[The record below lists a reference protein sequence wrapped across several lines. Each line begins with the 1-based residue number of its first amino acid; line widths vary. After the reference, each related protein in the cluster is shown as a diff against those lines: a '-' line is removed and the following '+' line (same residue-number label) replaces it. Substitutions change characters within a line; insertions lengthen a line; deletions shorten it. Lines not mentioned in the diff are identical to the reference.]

1 MNKRILCSCIILEIL
16 NRMCRWKILVLL
28 ICLAIAH
35 QSFSKEKSEILVL
48 SGATIYPSPDEP
60 PITSGVIVI
69 RNGKINAVGPK
80 KIPADATI
88 LKCDGMFVTA
98 GFQNSHVHFTEQKWE
113 NVENLPAENL
123 KAQLAE
129 MLTRYGFTTVVDT
142 GSFLTNTRALRNR
155 IESGELRGPRILTA
169 GTPLYPENGIPY
181 YLKTDLPPNIL
192 ALLQT
197 PKTPLEASAIAGDQL
212 EQGADIVKLFTGSW
226 IKRGEVLPMKVEVA
240 SSAAAEA
247 HRRGK
252 LVFSHASNISGLD
265 VALKAKVD
273 VIAHALDDDRGFT
286 ESHIAKMKANKMS
299 MIPTLKLF
307 QGPHYFKFILK
318 EVGDFFLAGGQ
329 ILFGTDVGYMRD
341 YDPTDEYNNM
351 AQAGLKWNNILASLT
366 TAPAEK
372 FGEAKRRGRIA
383 PGMDADVTVLASDP
397 AKDVKAFSNVRY
409 TIRAGHIIYRS
420 D

>member
-1 MNKRILCSCIILEIL
+1 MRNEGFIQIFLAFLFLCLCITG
-16 NRMCRWKILVLL
+16 
-28 ICLAIAH
+28 
-35 QSFSKEKSEILVL
+35 QSSPNEKSEALVL
-48 SGATIYPSPDEP
+48 TGATIFSSPDES
-60 PITSGVIVI
+60 PITAGVVVI
-69 RNGKINAVGPK
+69 RNGKIAAVGSK
-80 KIPADATI
+80 EQTQIPADATV

-113 NVENLPAENL
+113 NASNLPAQKLNE
-123 KAQLAE
+123 QLSE
-129 MLTRYGFTTVVDT
+129 MLVRYGFTTVVDT
-142 GSFLTNTRALRNR
+142 GSFLTNTIALRNR
-155 IESGELRGPRILTA
+155 IESGELQGPRILTA

-192 ALLQT
+192 ATLPT
-197 PKTPLEASAIAGDQL
+197 PKTPQEAVGIVSDQL
-212 EQGADIVKLFTGSW
+212 GRGADIVKLFTGSW
-226 IKRGEVLPMKVEVA
+226 VKRGEVLPMNVEVA
-240 SSAAAEA
+240 SAAAAEA

-252 LVFSHASNISGLD
+252 LVFTHASSIAGLE

-286 ESHIAKMKANKMS
+286 DSHIAQMKANNMS

-307 QGPHYFKFILK
+307 KGPPYFKFILK

-341 YDPTDEYNNM
+341 YDPTDEYDCM

-372 FGEAKRRGRIA
+372 FGEAKRRGRLAI
-383 PGMDADVTVLASDP
+383 GMDADLVVLAADP

-409 TIRAGHIIYRS
+409 TIRAGHIICRAE
-420 D
+420 